1 MPGGNSKAIFSTL
14 FILWTARPEEIMVLK
29 RNYKTLGSFSSFRY
43 HSMEY
48 IFFYI
53 YNPRT
58 SFSRSG
64 TKRHIHTFFYSVCKF
79 FIYVFMLFYMTIDH
93 MPFTEQYGKLSSTKT
108 KSSMQ
113 QKSAQ
118 KGPKKKRLG
127 LRKTILKVFLNSFM
141 EFFSR
146 PDYPI
151 NNQLFQFGLQIDLGD
166 F

>member
-1 MPGGNSKAIFSTL
+1 
-14 FILWTARPEEIMVLK
+14 
-29 RNYKTLGSFSSFRY
+29 
-43 HSMEY
+43 
-48 IFFYI
+48 
-53 YNPRT
+53 
-58 SFSRSG
+58 
-64 TKRHIHTFFYSVCKF
+64 
-79 FIYVFMLFYMTIDH
+79 MLFYMTMDH

-151 NNQLFQFGLQIDLGD
+151 NNQLFSIWVANRFRGFLISCHIVMHSGTFLGKLNVI
-166 F
+166 FYL